1 MGFSTFPI
9 EPGQTPLSDEEK
21 LGLIPSYINT
31 VGELNE
37 WEYDNIL
44 RGQKW
49 AFSRRRK
56 TILSEEFIRK
66 LHKKMFGETWDWA
79 GEYRKSDKNIGV
91 PAYMIPTEIREVLD
105 TAKFW
110 EGEQSLDIREIA
122 VRLHHRLVKVHPF
135 PNGNGRHTRMFA
147 DVYLYNRGQTPFE
160 WGGRANLASATELRR
175 VYLDALQ
182 QADNLNYAPL
192 LNFADK

>member
-1 MGFSTFPI
+1 MGFPTFPL

-21 LGLIPSYINT
+21 LGLIPSYIKT
-31 VGELNE
+31 VGDLNE

-49 AFSRRRK
+49 AFSRRHK
-56 TILSEEFIRK
+56 AILSEDFIRT
-66 LHKKMFGETWDWA
+66 LHKKMFGETWDLA
-79 GEYRKSDKNIGV
+79 GEYRKSNKNIGG

-105 TAKFW
+105 TARFW
-110 EGEQSLDIREIA
+110 EGEQTFDTREIA
-122 VRLHHRLVKVHPF
+122 VRLHHRLVRVHPF
-135 PNGNGRHTRMFA
+135 PNGNGRHTRLFA
-147 DVYLYNRGQTPFE
+147 DIYLLNRGEPPFK
-160 WGGRANLASATELRR
+160 WGGGADLTWESTPKQ

-192 LNFADK
+192 RAFAEK